1 MLSGSDA
8 ERIAGIVD
16 LGFVVCTIALLVY
29 AVRSGMFRSKP
40 LSAGGRAMIVFGL
53 SLAVLSESLGWISA
67 FGGVETPLTTA
78 MAAWPHWVLTRLA
91 LAAIGIGL
99 FVAWSQRRLSDADA
113 QVTAQKLKT
122 AESSIIQSES
132 RYRYLFEN
140 TPNAV
145 YCFSFVP
152 PVPLTMPLEEQ
163 IEPLAEAR
171 LTECNLVF
179 AQVMGAARPGD
190 IIGRRLKSLYRA
202 NTFKSLKA
210 LAVAFIESDYRLAD
224 YEFSYATP
232 EGAERAVRINLTG
245 VLQEGNLVRVWAM
258 ETNVL
263 DLRLAQRKLE
273 RQRDFEELIASVSS
287 RLLMSPDERADDVV
301 IDCLRQVCDFGNAD
315 RASILW
321 QEPTSSTADV
331 SYVWRRDHT
340 ASEEQRRL
348 VDFPY
353 VTKTL
358 LSGKICRITDV
369 EEMPASQRTD
379 RNSLLAIGVRSF
391 VALPLVVSGEVV
403 GSATFGRSDRGYE
416 WSDQDVL
423 DMRVFAE
430 LFGNFVL
437 RLKSRRALDEAM
449 VRLKR
454 ASERLEAENVYLR
467 QEIETT
473 HGFDEIIGNSSAIMH
488 CLHLVEQVADTMTTV
503 LLLGETGTGKEL
515 VARAIHEHSS
525 RRDRPLVKVNCAALP
540 ANLIESELFGHEK
553 GAFTGAD
560 KPKRGRFDLAD
571 GSSLF
576 LDEIGEIPIELQA
589 KLLRVLQEGE
599 FERLGGH
606 ETVKVDVR
614 IIAATNRDLHEAV
627 ADGEFRSDLFF
638 RINTFPIELPPLR
651 GRGDD
656 VQLLAEHF
664 VNVLAQDLGR
674 EVSAISANMM
684 HQLLNYHWPGN
695 VRELEGVIE
704 RALIASGDPVLE
716 LAGPL
721 VPTSV
726 VDIDDG
732 LPRVISSSIS
742 ELKTVEREHILT
754 VLEETDWRIS
764 GERGAAT
771 VLGIPPSTLR
781 SKMKKLAIE
790 RPG

>member
-1 MLSGSDA
+1 MLSESVA
-8 ERIAGIVD
+8 ELVAGLVD
-16 LGFVVCTIALLVY
+16 LAFIACTIGLLVY
-29 AVRSGMFRSKP
+29 AVVSGMFRSNP
-40 LSAGGRAMIVFGL
+40 FSTVGRALIFFGL
-53 SLAVLSESLGWISA
+53 ALAVVSEFVSWMSL
-67 FGGVETPLTTA
+67 FGDAHAPLAPGTTS
-78 MAAWPHWVLTRLA
+78 WPHWLLTRFA

-99 FVAWSQRRLSDADA
+99 FIAWYQRRRSDADA
-113 QVTAQKLKT
+113 EVTAKKLKT
-122 AESSIIQSES
+122 AETSIIQSES

-145 YCFSFVP
+145 YCFSFAP
-152 PVPLTMPLEEQ
+152 PLPLTMPLEEQ
-163 IEPLAEAR
+163 LERLGQAR

-179 AQVMGAARPGD
+179 AQVMGAVRPGEV
-190 IIGRRLKSLYRA
+190 IGQRLTSLYQS
-202 NTFKSLKA
+202 NTVEPLRA
-210 LAVAFIESDYRLAD
+210 LAIAFVESDYRLAD
-224 YEFSYATP
+224 YEFGYETP
-232 EGAERAVRINLTG
+232 DGGERAVRINLTG
-245 VLQEGNLVRVWAM
+245 VIQEGNLVRVWAM
-258 ETNVL
+258 ETSVL

-273 RQRDFEELIASVSS
+273 RQRDFEELVASVSS
-287 RLLMSPDERADDVV
+287 RLLMSPDEKADDVV
-301 IDCLRQVCDFGNAD
+301 IDCLRQVCDFGHAD

-321 QEPTSSTADV
+321 QAPTSSKADV
-331 SYVWRRDHT
+331 SYVWRRDPS
-340 ASEEQRRL
+340 AQKEERRL
-348 VDFPY
+348 ADFPH

-358 LSGKICRITDV
+358 LSGKICRIPDV
-369 EEMPASQRTD
+369 ENMPASQRTD
-379 RNSLLAIGVRSF
+379 RDSLLAIGMRSF

-403 GSATFGRSDRGYE
+403 GTATFGRSDTGYE

-449 VRLKR
+449 VRLKQ

-473 HGFDEIIGNSSAIMH
+473 HGFDDIIGNSSAIMH

-515 VARAIHEHSS
+515 IARAIHEHSA

-540 ANLIESELFGHEK
+540 ANLVESELFGHEK

-560 KPKRGRFDLAD
+560 KSKHGRFDLAD
-571 GSSLF
+571 GSTLF
-576 LDEIGEIPIELQA
+576 LDEIGEIPVELQA

-627 ADGEFRSDLFF
+627 AEGEFRSDLFF

-651 GRGDD
+651 ARDD
-656 VQLLAEHF
+656 DIQLLAEHF

-674 EVSAISANMM
+674 DVTAISANMM
-684 HQLLNYHWPGN
+684 HQLRDYHWPGN

-704 RALIASGDPVLE
+704 RALIASNDPVLE
-716 LAGPL
+716 LASPL
-721 VPTSV
+721 VPTSAP
-726 VDIDDG
+726 DIDDG

-742 ELKTVEREHILT
+742 ELKAVEREHILT

-771 VLGIPPSTLR
+771 VLGMPPSTLR